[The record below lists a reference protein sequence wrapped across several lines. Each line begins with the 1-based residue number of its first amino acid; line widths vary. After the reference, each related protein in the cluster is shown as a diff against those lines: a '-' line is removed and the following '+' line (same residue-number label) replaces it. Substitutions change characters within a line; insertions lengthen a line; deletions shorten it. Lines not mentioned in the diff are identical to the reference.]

1 MIESVSELAPAAG
14 LILASPLLVAMAFL
28 DLRDMQIPKW
38 ISGGMIAIFA
48 VMALAMLPWAESG
61 ARVAVAAGVFAAGF
75 AGFALRLLGGG
86 DVKALSAMML
96 LVPFGSLAL
105 FMLAFAA
112 SLMLGVAA
120 VLLARRLYGHADAG
134 WVSMRSTAFPMGIS
148 IAAAGL
154 ILPMAIAAM

>member
-1 MIESVSELAPAAG
+1 MMANFLQVVPSLG
-14 LILASPLLVAMAFL
+14 LILASPLLLAMAFL

-48 VMALAMLPWAESG
+48 VLALTVLPWAESG
-61 ARVAVAAGVFAAGF
+61 ARMAVAAGVFAAGF

-112 SLMLGVAA
+112 SLMLGVVA
-120 VLLARRLYGHADAG
+120 VLLARRAFGHADAP
-134 WVSMRSTAFPMGIS
+134 WVSMRSNTFPMGIS
-148 IAAAGL
+148 ISAAGL
-154 ILPMAIAAM
+154 ILPVAIAVI